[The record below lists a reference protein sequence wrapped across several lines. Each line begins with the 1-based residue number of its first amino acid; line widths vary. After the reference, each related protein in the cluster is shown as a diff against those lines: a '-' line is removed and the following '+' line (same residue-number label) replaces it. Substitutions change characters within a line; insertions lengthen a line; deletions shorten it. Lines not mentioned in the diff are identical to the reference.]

1 MGFVTR
7 IWDVEEGLEPLVECI
22 QGCNKGLTSR
32 IESKLKELISRS
44 Q

>member
-1 MGFVTR
+1 MEFVTR
-7 IWDVEEGLEPLVECI
+7 IWDVEEGFGAT
-22 QGCNKGLTSR
+22 QRRASKAATKLTSR